1 MKFHFGSISKRP
13 DILMDMCRHFISGS
27 VYMIF
32 YQPKWNFISVKLSD
46 MKSIPPLSF
55 KRTCALKEHAA
66 SLCLFISFRVNYV
79 HMKITCRFKISFWS
93 KWLIW
98 NPYHLEFPFT
108 SIHVN
113 TRSWLNTEVRFSTKM
128 KSYTGLSSLH
138 LSYERTNRRLSPT
151 ILVWHDFWCQI
162 FTLVFFLISI
172 IVMFTLLWWWLG
184 RGPHPRVSSSTRQ
197 CNLKPLN
204 HWLSTQFYKDLSKWR
219 QKFLILGGHYSHAVS
234 RF

>member
-32 YQPKWNFISVKLSD
+32 YQPKWNFISVKVSN
-46 MKSIPPLSF
+46 MRSIPALSF
-55 KRTCALKEHAA
+55 KRTCALKEHTA

-113 TRSWLNTEVRFSTKM
+113 TSTELTEHWSEIFNRNEIL
-128 KSYTGLSSLH
+128 YRQRAAPSSVQLH
-138 LSYERTNRRLSPT
+138 QS
-151 ILVWHDFWCQI
+151 
-162 FTLVFFLISI
+162 
-172 IVMFTLLWWWLG
+172 M
-184 RGPHPRVSSSTRQ
+184 
-197 CNLKPLN
+197 
-204 HWLSTQFYKDLSKWR
+204 
-219 QKFLILGGHYSHAVS
+219 
-234 RF
+234 